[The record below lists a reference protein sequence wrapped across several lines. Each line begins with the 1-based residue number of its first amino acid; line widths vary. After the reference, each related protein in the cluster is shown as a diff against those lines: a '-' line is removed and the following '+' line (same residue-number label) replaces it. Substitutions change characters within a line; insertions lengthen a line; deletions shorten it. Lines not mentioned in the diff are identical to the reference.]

1 MNTLGP
7 IAVAALALTL
17 AAQSNAEILLVDS
30 FETGD
35 MSATNDQ
42 GFRWDR
48 NNRTSIVSSDEV
60 VYSNGETSIQM
71 PSGRDW
77 ETIDEEHSLRF
88 RYPAGSDMAEQRF
101 DLGGAYPEAWYKY
114 WIRVPQNYTHSTSS
128 PSNNKF
134 FATWMDGYSSQGN
147 GPTAFWNLM
156 SNGSGGSSI
165 AVSYSDGGYS
175 VAGGQMQIQPFIRVP
190 EDRGRWMQ
198 VVYRVK
204 ASSNSGTRD
213 GEIELWRRWENEN
226 SFTQIHEVE
235 NALLPIPPEGP
246 NGWNEGYIMGWANAP
261 YSQDTEW
268 LLDSFHVSTSSLLDE
283 SAADDSRPEPPTLT
297 ID

>member
-101 DLGGAYPEAWYKY
+101 DLGGA
-114 WIRVPQNYTHSTSS
+114 
-128 PSNNKF
+128 
-134 FATWMDGYSSQGN
+134 
-147 GPTAFWNLM
+147 
-156 SNGSGGSSI
+156 
-165 AVSYSDGGYS
+165 
-175 VAGGQMQIQPFIRVP
+175 
-190 EDRGRWMQ
+190 
-198 VVYRVK
+198 
-204 ASSNSGTRD
+204 
-213 GEIELWRRWENEN
+213 
-226 SFTQIHEVE
+226 
-235 NALLPIPPEGP
+235 
-246 NGWNEGYIMGWANAP
+246 
-261 YSQDTEW
+261 
-268 LLDSFHVSTSSLLDE
+268 
-283 SAADDSRPEPPTLT
+283 
-297 ID
+297 